1 MQICSHL
8 ACDFTS
14 FFLTHFTYLGP
25 LWRAAVASAVRR
37 STLSYRLAAQIRVP
51 TTQNPLRFRA
61 KSDSDFCPQVGP
73 EQRLTLCRQCW
84 ATLLPRDPASYDR
97 DSRSSWVLNLPC
109 PAGCQVDLP
118 EGSKPWC
125 SAAGRTPLLMEPE
138 NSAAGARLYGV
149 DAIACGHS
157 NSQRQLWVLYKP
169 PCHWSAPCHSDIKA
183 SPVPSSLTRTSS

>member
-25 LWRAAVASAVRR
+25 LGRAAVASAVRR

-84 ATLLPRDPASYDR
+84 ATLLQRDPASY
-97 DSRSSWVLNLPC
+97 
-109 PAGCQVDLP
+109 DLP